1 MSLPKAL
8 MYDNA
13 IKASYAKNFITILN
27 CQNTNN
33 HSTGSTAIINIP
45 CQNNQVLSWNDCVLK
60 MKMTL
65 SNANAGA
72 ADSHLDRAGVAGAI
86 QRIRI
91 FANGVLINDLDNY
104 GNLVTQLTS
113 FQESHDTLQGKLA
126 VLQGTSTD
134 LKGKAIA
141 VAAGGSTSVDVAFPL
156 MTCLGA
162 SDRYFPTYA
171 LAGGSLRM
179 EIQFV
184 SSVAKFVNT
193 DVALT
198 AAFDGVQLCA
208 NFVELSDS
216 GIKIV
221 KEASG
226 PNTDFVCSAYTN
238 YVHNATIN
246 AAGSQLSVPIPAR
259 FNSLNALYVTQ
270 REAANANGAA
280 NRFPYDSVKL
290 RLSEYRTQIGSV
302 VIPTEPPTSV
312 PQFLSEVERA
322 LGSVS
327 NSMSQSSYR
336 LAQIETEVSANG
348 DAQSNCFLVGVETQS
363 YASQPMNSSYSG
375 LNTTQSDI
383 YFRPTYG
390 ATPAGQVAAGDVRL
404 DAYAMYDQLIS
415 ISEGGDVSVQY

>member
-8 MYDNA
+8 MYTNS
-13 IKASYAKNFITILN
+13 ITSSFAKNFISILN
-27 CQNTNN
+27 CQNTND
-33 HSTGSTAIINIP
+33 HSNGSTAIINIP
-45 CQNNQVLSWNDCVLK
+45 CQNNQVLSWNDSVLK

-65 SNANAGA
+65 SNGTAGA
-72 ADSHLDRAGVAGAI
+72 ADAHLDRAGVAGAI
-86 QRIRI
+86 QRVRI

-134 LKGKAIA
+134 LKGKSIA

-216 GIKIV
+216 GIRIV

-226 PNTDFVCSAYTN
+226 PSTDFVCGAYTN
-238 YVHNATIN
+238 YVHNANIN

-270 REAANANGAA
+270 RQAANANGAP

-290 RLSEYRTQIGSV
+290 RLSEYRTQIGSQ
-302 VIPTEPPTSV
+302 VIPSEPPTSV
-312 PQFLSEVERA
+312 PQFLSEVERS
-322 LGSVS
+322 LSSVS

-336 LAQIETEVSANG
+336 LAQIETDVSADG

-375 LNTTQSDI
+375 LNTTQSDV

-390 ATPAGQVAAGDVRL
+390 AAGGAGLDIRL
-404 DAYAMYDQLIS
+404 DAYASYDQLIS

>member
-13 IKASYAKNFITILN
+13 IKASYAKNFVTILN

-33 HSTGSTAIINIP
+33 HSSGSTAIINIP
-45 CQNNQVLSWNDCVLK
+45 CQNNQVLSWNDSVLK
-60 MKMTL
+60 MKLKLT
-65 SNANAGA
+65 AGA
-72 ADSHLDRAGVAGAI
+72 AASTCVLDRAGVAGAI
-86 QRIRI
+86 QRVRI

-104 GNLVTQLTS
+104 GNLITQLTS

-126 VLQGTSTD
+126 VLQGTDSD
-134 LKGKAIA
+134 LKGKTIGA
-141 VAAGGSTSVDVAFPL
+141 VAAGATASVDVAFPL

-184 SSVAKFVNT
+184 SGVNKFVNATET
-193 DVALT
+193 DMT
-198 AAFDGVQLCA
+198 AAFEGVQLCA

-216 GIKIV
+216 GIRIV

-226 PNTDFVCSAYTN
+226 PSTDFVCGAYTN
-238 YVHNATIN
+238 YVHNGNIN

-259 FNSLNALYVTQ
+259 FNSLNALYVSQ
-270 REAANANGAA
+270 REQVNANGAA
-280 NRFPYDSVKL
+280 QRFPYDSVKL
-290 RLSEYRTQIGSV
+290 RLSEYRTQIGSA
-302 VIPTEPPTSV
+302 VIPAEPPTSL
-312 PQFLSEVERA
+312 PQFLSETERA

-336 LAQIETEVSANG
+336 LAQIEADTSTA
-348 DAQSNCFLVGVETQS
+348 DSQARSNCFLVGVETQS

-375 LNTTQSDI
+375 LNTTQSDL

-390 ATPAGQVAAGDVRL
+390 AAGGNGLDIRL
-404 DAYAMYDQLIS
+404 DCYAAYDQLIS

>member
-8 MYDNA
+8 IFDNA
-13 IKASYAKNFITILN
+13 LKASYAKNFITILN

-65 SNANAGA
+65 SNGTGGA
-72 ADSHLDRAGVAGAI
+72 ADAHLDRAGVAGAI

-193 DVALT
+193 DVVLT

-216 GIKIV
+216 GIRIV

-238 YVHNATIN
+238 YVHNGNIN

-270 REAANANGAA
+270 REAVNANGAA

-290 RLSEYRTQIGSV
+290 RLSEYRTQIGSQ
-302 VIPTEPPTSV
+302 VIPTEPPSSV
-312 PQFLSEVERA
+312 PQFLSETERS
-322 LGSVS
+322 LSSVS

-336 LAQIETEVSANG
+336 LAQIEADVSADG

-375 LNTTQSDI
+375 LNTTQSDV

-390 ATPAGQVAAGDVRL
+390 AAGGAGLDIRL
-404 DAYAMYDQLIS
+404 DAYAQYDQLIS

>member
-8 MYDNA
+8 IFDNA
-13 IKASYAKNFITILN
+13 LKASYAKNFITILN

-65 SNANAGA
+65 SNGTGGA
-72 ADSHLDRAGVAGAI
+72 ADAHLDRAGVAGAI

-259 FNSLNALYVTQ
+259 FNSLNALYVSQ
-270 REAANANGAA
+270 RQAANANGAA
-280 NRFPYDSVKL
+280 QRFPYDSVKL
-290 RLSEYRTQIGSV
+290 RLSEYRTQIGSQ

-312 PQFLSEVERA
+312 PQFLSETERA

-336 LAQIETEVSANG
+336 LAQIEAETSANG
-348 DAQSNCFLVGVETQS
+348 QARSNCFLVGIETQS

-375 LNTTQSDI
+375 LNTTTSDV
-383 YFRPTYG
+383 YFRPTY
-390 ATPAGQVAAGDVRL
+390 AAAGGAGLDIRL
-404 DAYAMYDQLIS
+404 DCYAAYDQLIS
-415 ISEGGDVSVQY
+415 ISDGGDVSVQY

>member
-13 IKASYAKNFITILN
+13 IKASYAKNFITVLN

-33 HSTGSTAIINIP
+33 HSTGSTAIVNIP
-45 CQNNQVLSWNDCVLK
+45 CQNNQVLSWNDSVLK
-60 MKMTL
+60 MKLRLT
-65 SNANAGA
+65 NGTGGA
-72 ADSHLDRAGVAGAI
+72 ADAHLDRAGVAGAI
-86 QRIRI
+86 QRVRI

-104 GNLVTQLTS
+104 GNIVTQLTS
-113 FQESHDTLQGKLA
+113 FQESHDSVQGKLA
-126 VLQGTSTD
+126 VLQATSTD
-134 LKGKAIA
+134 LKGKSIA
-141 VAAGGSTSVDVAFPL
+141 VGAGASATVDVAFPL

-171 LAGGSLRM
+171 LSGGSLRM

-184 SSVAKFVNT
+184 SSASKFVNT
-193 DVALT
+193 DVALS
-198 AAFDGVQLCA
+198 AAFEGVQLCA

-216 GIKIV
+216 GMRIV

-226 PNTDFVCSAYTN
+226 PSTDFVCGAYTN
-238 YVHNATIN
+238 YVHNSNIN

-259 FNSLNALYVTQ
+259 YNSLNALYVTQ
-270 REAANANGAA
+270 RSQANAEGAL
-280 NRFPYDSVKL
+280 NRFPYDSVKWS
-290 RLSEYRTQIGSV
+290 LSEYRTQIGST

-312 PQFLSEVERA
+312 PQFLSELERS

-336 LAQIETEVSANG
+336 LAQIEANVSADG
-348 DAQSNCFLVGVETQS
+348 DAQSNCFMIGVETQS

-390 ATPAGQVAAGDVRL
+390 AQTTVDIRL
-404 DAYAMYDQLIS
+404 DAYAAYDQLIS

>member
-13 IKASYAKNFITILN
+13 IKASYAKNFVTILN

-33 HSTGSTAIINIP
+33 HSSGSTAIINIP
-45 CQNNQVLSWNDCVLK
+45 CQNNQVLSWNDSVLK
-60 MKMTL
+60 MKLKLT
-65 SNANAGA
+65 AGA
-72 ADSHLDRAGVAGAI
+72 AASTCVLDRAGVAGAI
-86 QRIRI
+86 QRVRI

-104 GNLVTQLTS
+104 GNLITQLTS

-126 VLQGTSTD
+126 VLQGTDSD
-134 LKGKAIA
+134 LKGKTIGE
-141 VAAGGSTSVDVAFPL
+141 VAAGATASVDVAFPL

-184 SSVAKFVNT
+184 SGVNKFVNAT
-193 DVALT
+193 EADMT
-198 AAFDGVQLCA
+198 AAFEGVQLCA

-216 GIKIV
+216 GMRIV

-226 PNTDFVCSAYTN
+226 PSTDFVCGAYTN
-238 YVHNATIN
+238 YVHNGNIN

-259 FNSLNALYVTQ
+259 FNSLNALYVSQ
-270 REAANANGAA
+270 RQQDNANGLV

-290 RLSEYRTQIGSV
+290 RLSEYRTQIGSA

-312 PQFLSEVERA
+312 PQFLSEVERS
-322 LGSVS
+322 LSSVS

-336 LAQIETEVSANG
+336 LAQIEAETSANG
-348 DAQSNCFLVGVETQS
+348 QVRSNCFLVGVETQS

-383 YFRPTYG
+383 YFRPTY
-390 ATPAGQVAAGDVRL
+390 AAAGGAGLDIRL
-404 DAYAMYDQLIS
+404 DCYAAYDQLIS

>member
-13 IKASYAKNFITILN
+13 IKASYAKNFVTILN

-33 HSTGSTAIINIP
+33 HSSGSTAIINIP
-45 CQNNQVLSWNDCVLK
+45 CQNNQVLSWNDSVLK
-60 MKMTL
+60 MKMKLT
-65 SNANAGA
+65 AGA
-72 ADSHLDRAGVAGAI
+72 ADSTCVLDRAGVAGAI
-86 QRIRI
+86 QRVRI

-126 VLQGTSTD
+126 VLQGTDSD
-134 LKGKAIA
+134 LKGKSFGAIT
-141 VAAGGSTSVDVAFPL
+141 AGDTSSVDVAFPL

-184 SSVAKFVNT
+184 SGVNKFVNAT
-193 DVALT
+193 TADVAV
-198 AAFDGVQLCA
+198 AFDGVQLCA

-216 GIKIV
+216 GIRIV

-226 PNTDFVCSAYTN
+226 PSTDFVCGAYTN
-238 YVHNATIN
+238 YVHNGNIN

-270 REAANANGAA
+270 RQSVNANGAA
-280 NRFPYDSVKL
+280 SRFPYDSVKL
-290 RLSEYRTQIGSV
+290 GLSEYRTQIGSA

-312 PQFLSEVERA
+312 PQFLSETERA

-336 LAQIETEVSANG
+336 LAQIEADIATPNSQAR
-348 DAQSNCFLVGVETQS
+348 SNCFLVGVETQS

-390 ATPAGQVAAGDVRL
+390 AAGAGDVRL
-404 DAYAMYDQLIS
+404 DAYASYDQLIS

>member
-45 CQNNQVLSWNDCVLK
+45 CQNNQVLSWNDTVLK
-60 MKMTL
+60 MKMKLT
-65 SNANAGA
+65 AGA
-72 ADSHLDRAGVAGAI
+72 AASTCVLDRAGVAGAI
-86 QRIRI
+86 QRVRI

-104 GNLVTQLTS
+104 GNLITQLTS

-126 VLQGTSTD
+126 VLQGTDSD
-134 LKGKAIA
+134 LKGKVFAEI
-141 VAAGGSTSVDVAFPL
+141 AAGDTNGGLDVAFPL
-156 MTCLGA
+156 MTCLGS

-184 SSVAKFVNT
+184 SSVTKFVNAT
-193 DVALT
+193 SIAGM
-198 AAFDGVQLCA
+198 AATFEGVQLCA

-216 GIKIV
+216 GMRIV

-226 PNTDFVCSAYTN
+226 PSTDFVCGAYTN
-238 YVHNATIN
+238 YVHNSNIN

-270 REAANANGAA
+270 RESVVANGAQ

-290 RLSEYRTQIGSV
+290 GLSEYRTQIGSV

-312 PQFLSEVERA
+312 PQFLSETERS
-322 LGSVS
+322 LSSVS

-336 LAQIETEVSANG
+336 LAQIEANKG
-348 DAQSNCFLVGVETQS
+348 EAAGQNRSNCFLVGVETQS

-383 YFRPTYG
+383 YFRPTYTADG
-390 ATPAGQVAAGDVRL
+390 AGDMRL
-404 DAYAMYDQLIS
+404 DAYASYDQLIS

>member
-13 IKASYAKNFITILN
+13 IKASYAKNFVTILN

-33 HSTGSTAIINIP
+33 HSSGSTAIINIP
-45 CQNNQVLSWNDCVLK
+45 CQNNQVLSWNDSVLK
-60 MKMTL
+60 MKLKLT
-65 SNANAGA
+65 AGA
-72 ADSHLDRAGVAGAI
+72 AASTCVLDRAGVAGAI
-86 QRIRI
+86 QRVRI

-104 GNLVTQLTS
+104 GNLITQLTS

-126 VLQGTSTD
+126 VLQGTDSD
-134 LKGKAIA
+134 LKGKTIGA
-141 VAAGGSTSVDVAFPL
+141 VAAGATASVDVAFPL

-184 SSVAKFVNT
+184 SGVNKFVNAT
-193 DVALT
+193 EADMT
-198 AAFDGVQLCA
+198 AAFEGVQLCA

-216 GIKIV
+216 GIRIV

-226 PNTDFVCSAYTN
+226 PSTDFVCGAYTN
-238 YVHNATIN
+238 YVHNGNIN

-259 FNSLNALYVTQ
+259 FNSLNALYVSQ
-270 REAANANGAA
+270 REQGNANGAA
-280 NRFPYDSVKL
+280 SRFPYDSVKL
-290 RLSEYRTQIGSV
+290 RLSEYRTQIGSA

-312 PQFLSEVERA
+312 PQFLSETERA
-322 LGSVS
+322 LGSVG

-336 LAQIETEVSANG
+336 LAQIEADTSTA
-348 DAQSNCFLVGVETQS
+348 DSQARSNCFLVGVETQS

-383 YFRPTYG
+383 YFRPTY
-390 ATPAGQVAAGDVRL
+390 AAAGGAGLDIRL
-404 DAYAMYDQLIS
+404 DCYAAYDQLIS

>member
-60 MKMTL
+60 MKMKLT
-65 SNANAGA
+65 AGA
-72 ADSHLDRAGVAGAI
+72 AASTCVLDRAGVAGSI
-86 QRIRI
+86 QRVRI

-134 LKGKAIA
+134 LKGKSIA
-141 VAAGGSTSVDVAFPL
+141 VGAGASASVDVAFPL

-216 GIKIV
+216 GIRIV

-226 PNTDFVCSAYTN
+226 PNTDFVCGAYTN
-238 YVHNATIN
+238 YVHNANIN

-270 REAANANGAA
+270 RQQDNANGAT

-290 RLSEYRTQIGSV
+290 RLSEYRTQIGSQ

-312 PQFLSEVERA
+312 PQFLSEVERS
-322 LGSVS
+322 LSSVS

-336 LAQIETEVSANG
+336 LAQIETDVSADG

-375 LNTTQSDI
+375 LNTTMTDV
-383 YFRPTYG
+383 YFRPTY
-390 ATPAGQVAAGDVRL
+390 AAAGAGDCRL
-404 DAYAMYDQLIS
+404 DAYASYDQLIS

>member
-13 IKASYAKNFITILN
+13 IKASYAKNFITVLN

-45 CQNNQVLSWNDCVLK
+45 CQNNQVLSWNDSVLK

-65 SNANAGA
+65 SNGTGGA
-72 ADSHLDRAGVAGAI
+72 ADAHLDRAGVAGAI
-86 QRIRI
+86 QRVRI

-134 LKGKAIA
+134 LKGKDIA
-141 VAAGGSTSVDVAFPL
+141 VGAGASTSVDFAFPL
-156 MTCLGA
+156 MTCLGS

-216 GIKIV
+216 GIRIV

-226 PNTDFVCSAYTN
+226 PSTDFVCGAYTN
-238 YVHNATIN
+238 YVHNGNIN
-246 AAGSQLSVPIPAR
+246 AGGSQLSVPIPAR

-270 REAANANGAA
+270 RQADNANGAL

-336 LAQIETEVSANG
+336 LAQIQADVSADG

-363 YASQPMNSSYSG
+363 YASQPMGSSYSG

-383 YFRPTYG
+383 YFRPTYA
-390 ATPAGQVAAGDVRL
+390 ATGGNAVDIRL
-404 DAYAMYDQLIS
+404 DAYALYDQLIS